1 MDILFLSISM
11 GAGHLKA
18 AEALN
23 EYVKGRYP
31 HSRTLI
37 VDTFKYISPAVHKF
51 FVDGYLGLIR
61 HKPAIYSMLYKMS
74 EQSSNVNIL
83 SMLISRM
90 LALKIE
96 RLIEEFHPS
105 IIVCTHPFPLQ
116 MVSCLK
122 AANKINVP
130 LVAVFTDYANHPFWL
145 QDNVDAYVVGH
156 EKIKKDMIAQGILPG
171 RVLSCGIPVS
181 PRFLK
186 TTSKKTARK
195 NLGLYDKFTLLI
207 MGGSLGFGEIEK
219 TLLALINN
227 FYENLQIIV
236 VTGKNHK
243 LKNRLDILNKNNRI
257 KLLILGYTDN
267 VSELMDASDILI
279 TKPGGMTV
287 TEALVKGLPMII
299 ASTIPG
305 QEERNADFLINS
317 GVALRTADTDT
328 LISVIDDLIKNPEK
342 INNMKKKCINLIDP
356 KSGQRI
362 MFLMENLI
370 RKHGLNQISSL
381 YL

>member
-37 VDTFKYISPAVHKF
+37 VDTFKYISPTVHKF

-61 HKPAIYSMLYKMS
+61 HRPGIYGMLYKMS
-74 EQSSNVNIL
+74 ERCSNINIL
-83 SMLISRM
+83 SMLVSRM
-90 LALKIE
+90 LSLKIE

-116 MVSCLK
+116 MVSSLK
-122 AANKINVP
+122 AANKISMP
-130 LVAVFTDYANHPFWL
+130 LVAVFTDYVSHPFWL
-145 QDNVDAYVVGH
+145 QDNVEAYVVGH
-156 EKIKKDMIAQGILPG
+156 EKIKKDMITHRIPPD
-171 RVLSCGIPVS
+171 RVISCGIPVS
-181 PRFLK
+181 PGFLK

-219 TLLALINN
+219 TLMALINN
-227 FYENLQIIV
+227 FDENLQIIV
-236 VTGKNHK
+236 VAGKNHK
-243 LKNRLDILNKNNRI
+243 LKNRLDILKKSSRI

-287 TEALVKGLPMII
+287 SEALVKGLPMII
-299 ASTIPG
+299 VSTIPG
-305 QEERNADFLINS
+305 QEERNADFLINN
-317 GVALRTADTDT
+317 GVALRTADIDT
-328 LISVIDDLIKNPEK
+328 LIRVIDDLIKNPEK
-342 INNMKKKCINLIDP
+342 INSMKEKCTNLIDP

-362 MFLMENLI
+362 MMLMENLI
-370 RKHGLNQISSL
+370 CEYELSQISSL